1 MRGSSFGFCFLVFW
15 FLNHPALKHQ
25 KRSPID
31 SRLRGNDEGI
41 GITKEYE
48 NDDGVRITKECK
60 NDEEVRI
67 TKERENNKDC
77 GNNKWTREDVERCEA
92 LLDSSNSAF
101 TVP

>member
-31 SRLRGNDEGI
+31 SRLRGNDEVI

-48 NDDGVRITKECK
+48 NDDG
-60 NDEEVRI
+60 VRI

-101 TVP
+101 YCALAVSLRTLYR